1 LVLNPR
7 RLLLKNHNHQKRSK
21 KRKLRL
27 EDMEMSEKISR
38 QKEMGNNRIRKKN
51 MKNPGSRM
59 QKGKKSLPTTT
70 PKHIFNM
77 STPMEPVL
85 MLI

>member
-1 LVLNPR
+1 M
-7 RLLLKNHNHQKRSK
+7 
-21 KRKLRL
+21 L
-27 EDMEMSEKISR
+27 EKMSR

-59 QKGKKSLPTTT
+59 QKGKKSLPTTM

>member
-21 KRKLRL
+21 KKKLHL
-27 EDMEMSEKISR
+27 EDMAILEKMSR

-51 MKNPGSRM
+51 MKNPGLRM
-59 QKGKKSLPTTT
+59 QKGKKSLRITM

-77 STPMEPVL
+77 STLMEPVL